1 MPVSV
6 SIIIANY
13 NNSKY
18 INDCLKSVSMLS
30 FDNWE
35 AIVIDDGSTDNSCEI
50 ITSFTKR
57 DSRFSLIKLETNQGL
72 SMARNTGLEAA
83 RGQYI
88 MFLDSDDCINPGAIN
103 ILYRLARKYSA
114 DAVKAQRHKVSDTF
128 RIEDYHADHIISP
141 NVQIICN
148 PAQTI
153 TAWYKDPMFAWL
165 YLYKR
170 SSIKKC
176 RFIPGMRPCEDVN
189 FTIKTI
195 PCIKKLLITDVV
207 SVFYRLSANSI
218 MQNYVVTDSTIKSKV
233 TNCVDINKFFQNN
246 STCSD
251 TYKQISKKL
260 IYDLLLID
268 IFYIPLTERTDLLDM
283 TSKIVKSLTIQYD
296 IKTFYSLKTRL
307 SITAFCHKKYLLARL
322 LLDRKYFQKY
332 TRTKQRRKK

>member
-1 MPVSV
+1 
-6 SIIIANY
+6 
-13 NNSKY
+13 
-18 INDCLKSVSMLS
+18 
-30 FDNWE
+30 
-35 AIVIDDGSTDNSCEI
+35 
-50 ITSFTKR
+50 
-57 DSRFSLIKLETNQGL
+57 
-72 SMARNTGLEAA
+72 
-83 RGQYI
+83 
-88 MFLDSDDCINPGAIN
+88 
-103 ILYRLARKYSA
+103 
-114 DAVKAQRHKVSDTF
+114 
-128 RIEDYHADHIISP
+128 
-141 NVQIICN
+141 
-148 PAQTI
+148 
-153 TAWYKDPMFAWL
+153 
-165 YLYKR
+165 
-170 SSIKKC
+170 
-176 RFIPGMRPCEDVN
+176 
-189 FTIKTI
+189 
-195 PCIKKLLITDVV
+195 
-207 SVFYRLSANSI
+207 